1 MVAGCRKGWLG
12 KFPKHRRTQILKF
25 KTIIIMN
32 DVFSF
37 HLTDEEKAEVNQ
49 AINKLRTILEP
60 KLITLTPEERKEL
73 PKMGDKTVAFV
84 EKAVEYAQEYP
95 QYMPAF
101 INVPEAS
108 SDFEAVKAIR
118 SYFNPLER
126 ITNELDDSMTIAGSE
141 AYSTALSVYKVLK
154 NAASMGQPGAEKAA
168 EELGN
173 RFPRGKRKPAPEAN

>member
-1 MVAGCRKGWLG
+1 
-12 KFPKHRRTQILKF
+12 
-25 KTIIIMN
+25 MN

-49 AINKLRTILEP
+49 AIEKLVTILEP

-101 INVPEAS
+101 IDVPEAN

-118 SYFNPLER
+118 IYFNQLER
-126 ITNELDDSMTIAGSE
+126 ITDELNDSMTIAGSE

-154 NAASMGQPGAEKAA
+154 NAASMGQPGAEEAA
-168 EELGN
+168 KELAN
-173 RFPRGKRKPAPEAN
+173 RFPRAKRKNRPKQTNRC